1 MKIIWSTKS
10 EKQLDQI
17 YDYIA
22 QDSPFY
28 ANSTILDIINRAEKV
43 VTQPLQGR
51 IVPEYKKDSIRE
63 VFVHPYRIMYE
74 VREEVIF
81 VLTVVHEARIAP
93 KKL

>member
-1 MKIIWSTKS
+1 MKIIWSKKS

-28 ANSTILDIINRAEKV
+28 ANSTILEIINRAEKV

-74 VREEVIF
+74 VREEVLF
-81 VLTVVHEARIAP
+81 VLTVVHEARMPP